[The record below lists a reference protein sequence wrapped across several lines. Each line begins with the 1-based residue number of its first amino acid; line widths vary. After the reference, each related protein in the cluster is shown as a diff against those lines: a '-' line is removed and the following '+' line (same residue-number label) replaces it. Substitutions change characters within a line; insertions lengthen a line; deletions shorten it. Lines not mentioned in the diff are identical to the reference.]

1 MTVQTEA
8 FLENLQM
15 IEQSAK
21 DFAENHIRPHVMEW
35 DEAQH
40 FPIET
45 MRELGKLGFLGVLVP
60 EEYNGSGLG
69 YQEYI
74 SILTEIGKVCG
85 SIGLSVAA
93 HNSLCTG
100 HIMAFGNEEQKKNN
114 LNSISPVN
122 HNSTRA
128 TRDSNFDKSTSLNE
142 NSEAKVGNLDDYNIG
157 KQVGQGTYAIVKQA
171 VHKPTGRLVAVKI

>member
-21 DFAENHIRPHVMEW
+21 DFAENHIRPYVMEW

-45 MRELGKLGFLGVLVP
+45 MRKLGELGFLGILVP
-60 EEYNGSGLG
+60 EKYNGSGLG

-85 SIGLSVAA
+85 SIALSVAA

-100 HIMAFGNEEQKKNN
+100 HILAFGNEEQKRKY
-114 LNSISPVN
+114 LM
-122 HNSTRA
+122 
-128 TRDSNFDKSTSLNE
+128 
-142 NSEAKVGNLDDYNIG
+142 
-157 KQVGQGTYAIVKQA
+157 
-171 VHKPTGRLVAVKI
+171 VA